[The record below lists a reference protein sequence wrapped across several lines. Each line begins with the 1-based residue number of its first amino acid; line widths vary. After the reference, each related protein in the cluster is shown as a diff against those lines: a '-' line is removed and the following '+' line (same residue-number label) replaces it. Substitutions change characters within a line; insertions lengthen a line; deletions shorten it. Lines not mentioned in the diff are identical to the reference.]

1 MGTGGRTFRART
13 AGRRLLSE
21 AEATG
26 SDCCSRSYAG
36 IAPGT
41 NAGVW
46 EAESVR
52 VVLLVITSQASGSW
66 VLEIHNLFAQ
76 LVMFTEQRLQRVC
89 GR

>member
-1 MGTGGRTFRART
+1 MAHFQRENLWPAAFVRGRGDRQ
-13 AGRRLLSE
+13 RLLLSKL
-21 AEATG
+21 
-26 SDCCSRSYAG
+26 CRHR
-36 IAPGT
+36 PGT

-52 VVLLVITSQASGSW
+52 VVLLVITSHASGSR